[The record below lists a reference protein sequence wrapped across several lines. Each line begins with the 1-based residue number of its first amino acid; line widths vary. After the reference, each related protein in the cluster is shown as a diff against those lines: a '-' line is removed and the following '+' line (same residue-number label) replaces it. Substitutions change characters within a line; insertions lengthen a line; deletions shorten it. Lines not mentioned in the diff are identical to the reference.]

1 MKWLFK
7 ELGIEVKLK
16 SKAVAINEK
25 EVVLNNGSFTAD
37 SVIMALGFNANR
49 EILDTLKIEE
59 TEFETEVFAI
69 GDCIRPRKVIDA
81 VWEAYDLARS
91 I

>member
-1 MKWLFK
+1 M
-7 ELGIEVKLK
+7 GIEVKLK

-37 SVIMALGFNANR
+37 SVIMALGFNDNR

-69 GDCIRPRKVIDA
+69 GDCIRHRKVIDA